1 MRLILELFTEEFIK
15 KLPESLRRDRELDF
29 LWDQIEENIENEKD
43 LFYDETKND
52 FDIHKEICY
61 GIRGSYIAIN
71 SKILEKIDDCE
82 LVLELLNLIEK
93 YTDLDSVCIN
103 VETWYALIDKDE
115 RFIEWAD
122 KTYTG
127 YLALLVKYPDRF
139 DEKRLI
145 KIQADNLYLLDGCN
159 WILIALK
166 QPQFLK
172 YCCIIDEFI
181 IDELLWAVKKLYVNR
196 SHPFEVTYNKLYSNF
211 EAIKPKPLDAK
222 GFLSREGIYSL
233 DDFVNWVL
241 KNPKT
246 PKEVIERIN
255 KIY

>member
-1 MRLILELFTEEFIK
+1 MRLISELFDEEFIK
-15 KLPESLRRDRELDF
+15 KLPESLSRDRELDF
-29 LWDQIEENIENEKD
+29 LWDQIEENIENEKG
-43 LFYDETKND
+43 LFYYETKND
-52 FDIHKEICY
+52 LDIHKEICY
-61 GIRGSYIAIN
+61 GIRQSYNAIN
-71 SKILEKIDDCE
+71 SKFLEKIDDCE
-82 LVLELLNLIEK
+82 LVLELLNIIEK

-122 KTYTG
+122 KTDTG

-145 KIQADNLYLLDGCN
+145 KIQADNRFAGCN

-172 YCCIIDEFI
+172 YCI
-181 IDELLWAVKKLYVNR
+181 IDELLDGVKELYVNR
-196 SHPFEVTYNKLYSNF
+196 SHPFEVTYNKLYSNI

-222 GFLSREGIYSL
+222 GFLSREAIRSL

-241 KNPKT
+241 ENPKT
-246 PKEVIERIN
+246 PKEVIETIN

>member
-1 MRLILELFTEEFIK
+1 MRLISELFHEEFIK

-52 FDIHKEICY
+52 LDIHKEICY
-61 GIRGSYIAIN
+61 GIRWSYNAIN

-145 KIQADNLYLLDGCN
+145 KIQADTFGGCN

-181 IDELLWAVKKLYVNR
+181 IDELLWSVRELYVNR

-222 GFLSREGIYSL
+222 GFLSREGIHSL

-241 KNPKT
+241 ENPKT

-255 KIY
+255 KIH

>member
-1 MRLILELFTEEFIK
+1 MRLISELFIEEFIK

-52 FDIHKEICY
+52 LDIHKEICD
-61 GIRGSYIAIN
+61 GIRRSYNAIN

-93 YTDLDSVCIN
+93 YTDLDSVIN

-122 KTYTG
+122 KTGTG

-145 KIQADNLYLLDGCN
+145 KIQADNLYLFAGCN

-172 YCCIIDEFI
+172 YCI
-181 IDELLWAVKKLYVNR
+181 IDELLDGVKELYVNR
-196 SHPFEVTYNKLYSNF
+196 SHPFEVTYNKLYSNI

-222 GFLSREGIYSL
+222 GFLSREAIRSL
-233 DDFVNWVL
+233 DDFINWVL
-241 KNPKT
+241 ENPKT
-246 PKEVIERIN
+246 PKEVIETIN

>member
-1 MRLILELFTEEFIK
+1 MCSISELFHEEFIK
-15 KLPESLRRDRELDF
+15 KLPKSLIRDRELRS
-29 LWDQIEENIENEKD
+29 LWEQIEENIQSEKGHS
-43 LFYDETKND
+43 YDETKND
-52 FDIHKEICY
+52 LDIHKEICY
-61 GIRGSYIAIN
+61 GIRQSYNAIN
-71 SKILEKIDDCE
+71 SKFLEKIDDCE
-82 LVLELLNLIEK
+82 LVLELLNIIEK

-122 KTYTG
+122 KTDTG

-145 KIQADNLYLLDGCN
+145 KIQADNRFAGCN

-172 YCCIIDEFI
+172 YCI
-181 IDELLWAVKKLYVNR
+181 IDELLDDVRKLYIDR
-196 SHPFEVTYNKLYSNF
+196 RHHFEVTYNKLYSNI

-222 GFLSREGIYSL
+222 GFLSREAIHSL
-233 DDFVNWVL
+233 DNFVNWVL
-241 KNPKT
+241 ENPKT
-246 PKEVIERIN
+246 PKEVIETIN